1 MRHRRL
7 IQIVPALVVL
17 VGGTILATA
26 ADSRVRQQ
34 TIHACVKKNDGR
46 LRIVGPASACR
57 KKERAL
63 DWNTQGPKGDAGA
76 PGPAGPAGPAGAKGD
91 TGAQGPAGAKGETG
105 AQGSAGP
112 KGEVG
117 AQGPTGPAGATG
129 PAGPAGPAGP
139 KGDTGPQGPKG
150 AAGAGVTSLESL
162 DGIPCHAGGQA
173 GTVSLSYDTSGHA
186 TLTCTAGGGNPT
198 SGPIKVNEFSTGVTG
213 AATNEFVELVNSGSS
228 SVDLSGFK
236 VVYRAATGSSDTTLA
251 TVPAGT
257 TLAAG
262 AFYLVGG
269 SGYVGAATA
278 DQSFGISL
286 SGTGGSLAV
295 RDSAGALTDAV
306 AYGTATNGL
315 GEGAAATA
323 PPTTASP
330 GSSAIRLPD
339 GHDTESNAAD
349 FSVTAH
355 PTPKEAN
362 VAG

>member
-76 PGPAGPAGPAGAKGD
+76 P
-91 TGAQGPAGAKGETG
+91 GPAGAKGETG

-295 RDSAGALTDAV
+295 RDAGAALLDAV
-306 AYGTATNGL
+306 AYGTAANGL
-315 GEGAAATA
+315 G
-323 PPTTASP
+323 
-330 GSSAIRLPD
+330 
-339 GHDTESNAAD
+339 
-349 FSVTAH
+349 
-355 PTPKEAN
+355 
-362 VAG
+362 